1 MTRTID
7 SQPKKHHNNRVNKAR
22 IASSGKTGLVL
33 KISVVLFLLLGLLVY
48 KLNDHFKTDKTYAMQ
63 NQVRKRVVSV
73 KTSVSGQLAQL
84 KNVLS
89 SYETELSE
97 ANVNWV
103 QLDPFFAVARLDGQR
118 VTQLVVRSNTPAER
132 WNANYFEKALLVN
145 RAKTQDDI
153 RIQLFK
159 DRANAKFL
167 IVRFALGSG
176 QEIAVAGTADYFQK
190 YFDIERGNR
199 NKSLLVTAENIL
211 AAHTEAD
218 YIANSTKEARLSK
231 QKYIIEKEE
240 IIGTNLVAISYVLK
254 TRVVSGFA
262 VPWSIV
268 GVVLGFGF
276 VLIGILFY
284 NLDSIERRVERY
296 RKQEREQIYKDTVRD
311 SIQSLA
317 VSGVATSEPTLASS
331 TRSAENEEIGQITK
345 TAPIFRLEKSEEEVT
360 PVFALTTDANQA
372 GSIVLDEAEIDSSN
386 LDTFAIKEEKPKE
399 PDIYNLLEPAFKR
412 PVRPNPNVRKEEP
425 LLPEEEITPA
435 NPTAN
440 EDHFLTLDEEKI
452 DLDEIEKAL
461 ALDDFDTDRPIGH
474 VHAEA
479 LENNLKSQ
487 KVSLSTNSAPIEK
500 PHFVF
505 EKKDFKVD
513 EVKVNIRRPER
524 S

>member
-1 MTRTID
+1 
-7 SQPKKHHNNRVNKAR
+7 VNKAR

-33 KISVVLFLLLGLLVY
+33 KISVVLLLLSGLLVY
-48 KLNDHFKTDKTYAMQ
+48 KLNDHFKSDKTYAMQ

-73 KTSVSGQLAQL
+73 KTSISGQLAQL

-97 ANVNWV
+97 SNVNWV

-145 RAKTQDDI
+145 KARTQDDI
-153 RIQLFK
+153 RVQLFK
-159 DRANAKFL
+159 DRANAKFIIL
-167 IVRFALGSG
+167 RFALGSG
-176 QEIAVAGTADYFQK
+176 QELAVAGTADYFQK
-190 YFDIERGNR
+190 YFDIERGSR
-199 NKSLLVTAENIL
+199 NKSLLVTTENIL

-218 YIANSTKEARLSK
+218 YIANSTKEAKLSK

-311 SIQSLA
+311 SMQSLSL
-317 VSGVATSEPTLASS
+317 SGVATSEPVLAAPTVSES
-331 TRSAENEEIGQITK
+331 EEIGQITK
-345 TAPIFRLEKSEEEVT
+345 TAPIFKLEKNEEEVT
-360 PVFALTTDANQA
+360 PVFTLTTDANQA
-372 GSIVLDEAEIDSSN
+372 GSIVLDEAEIDNSS
-386 LDTFAIKEEKPKE
+386 LDAFAIKEEKPKE

-412 PVRPNPNVRKEEP
+412 PVRPSQNIRKEEP
-425 LLPEEEITPA
+425 MLPEEEMTPVIPKA
-435 NPTAN
+435 D
-440 EDHFLTLDEEKI
+440 EDHYLTLDEEKI

-461 ALDDFDTDRPIGH
+461 ALDDFDADQPIGNAQ
-474 VHAEA
+474 AEA
-479 LENNLKSQ
+479 LEKNLKSQ
-487 KVSLSTNSAPIEK
+487 KVSLSSSAAPIEK

>member
-33 KISVVLFLLLGLLVY
+33 KVSVALFLLLGLLVY
-48 KLNDHFKTDKTYAMQ
+48 KLNDHFKNDKTYAMQ
-63 NQVRKRVVSV
+63 SQVRKRVVSV
-73 KTSVSGQLAQL
+73 KTSVSSQLAQL

-89 SYETELSE
+89 SYETELTE

-103 QLDPFFAVARLDGQR
+103 QLDPFFAVARLNNQR

-145 RAKTQDDI
+145 KAKTQDDI
-153 RIQLFK
+153 RVQLFK
-159 DRANAKFL
+159 DRTNAKFL

-176 QEIAVAGTADYFQK
+176 QEVAVAGSSEYFQK
-190 YFDIERGNR
+190 YFDIERGSR
-199 NKSLLVTAENIL
+199 NKSLLVTTENIL

-218 YIANSTKEARLSK
+218 YIANSTKEAKLSK

-240 IIGTNLVAISYVLK
+240 IVGTNLIAISYVLK
-254 TRVVSGFA
+254 NRVVSGFA

-284 NLDSIERRVERY
+284 NLESIERRVERY
-296 RKQEREQIYKDTVRD
+296 RKQEREQIYKDTVRE
-311 SIQSLA
+311 SMQSLS
-317 VSGVATSEPTLASS
+317 VSGAASSEPIQAPPDS
-331 TRSAENEEIGQITK
+331 ENEEPGQMTK
-345 TAPIFRLEKSEEEVT
+345 TAPIFKIQQQEEAT
-360 PVFALTTDANQA
+360 PAIAFTTDADGA
-372 GSIVLDEAEIDSSN
+372 GSIILDESEIDSSN
-386 LDTFAIKEEKPKE
+386 LDAFAVKEEKPKE
-399 PDIYNLLEPAFKR
+399 PEIYNLLEPAFKR
-412 PVRPNPNVRKEEP
+412 PVRPSQNVRKEEP
-425 LLPEEEITPA
+425 LLPEEENTPVI
-435 NPTAN
+435 PTAN
-440 EDHFLTLDEEKI
+440 EDQFLTLDEEKI

-461 ALDDFDTDRPIGH
+461 ALDDFDTDQPLEN
-474 VHAEA
+474 VQAVA
-479 LENNLKSQ
+479 LEKNLQSQ
-487 KVSLSTNSAPIEK
+487 KISLSTNSAPIEK

-505 EKKDFKVD
+505 DKKDFKVD